1 METNPKTISV
11 TDLRMTTREI
21 LDAAH
26 FKGQH
31 YVVERNG
38 KPMVVVVGVEEYERM
53 VALEHAAGGNTD
65 PMIIS
70 EGQGLSWPRNKTN

>member
-1 METNPKTISV
+1 MGTNPITISV

-53 VALEHAAGGNTD
+53 VGAVEPATPSSGSVDSKN
-65 PMIIS
+65 
-70 EGQGLSWPRNKTN
+70 